1 MNMQILTTF
10 VELAVLISALVLL
23 IMFVDAKARKR
34 TQIEPLDD
42 ERDSVLDRDA
52 IERERRA
59 IVRLSQQRQLKRG
72 PQGFQRRAT
81 VEDLRNELATALS
94 KAQGEM
100 NDAAKSSANPAP
112 QSSIP
117 R

>member
-10 VELAVLISALVLL
+10 VEFAVLISALVLL
-23 IMFVDAKARKR
+23 IMFVDAKARKW
-34 TQIEPLDD
+34 TEIEPLDAC
-42 ERDSVLDRDA
+42 DSVLDRDA
-52 IERERRA
+52 IERE
-59 IVRLSQQRQLKRG
+59 
-72 PQGFQRRAT
+72 
-81 VEDLRNELATALS
+81 NELATALS

-112 QSSIP
+112 RSSIT

>member
-10 VELAVLISALVLL
+10 VELATLISALALL
-23 IMFVDAKARKR
+23 IAWLDAKARKR
-34 TQIEPLDD
+34 TEIEPLDD
-42 ERDSVLDRDA
+42 ERDSVVDRDA

-59 IVRLSQQRQLKRG
+59 ILLLSQQRQLKRE

-81 VEDLRNELATALS
+81 VEDLGNELATALS

-100 NDAAKSSANPAP
+100 NDAAKSAANPAP
-112 QSSIP
+112 RSSTT